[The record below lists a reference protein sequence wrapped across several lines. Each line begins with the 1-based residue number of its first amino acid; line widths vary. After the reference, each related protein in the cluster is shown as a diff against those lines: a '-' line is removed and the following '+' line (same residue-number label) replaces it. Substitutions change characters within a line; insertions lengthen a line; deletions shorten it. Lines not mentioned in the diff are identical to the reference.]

1 MDKNIVS
8 EIISSSEQM
17 GIDPATIL
25 ALAEI
30 ESGGRFFHSVN
41 GRQEPAIR
49 FEGHYFDR
57 RLNATTRKLAR
68 DAGISSPVAGR
79 IRNPS
84 SQQKRWELLARA
96 MKFNYQAALESTSW
110 GIGQVMGAH
119 WQWLSYNSI
128 DDFVKTARSGAQG
141 QIELMLQYIIKADL
155 IDTLSSQD
163 WRSFARRYNG
173 PNYAKNQYDLKLEA
187 SWIGWKIRLAHED
200 FVADAK
206 PVAENLAFAH

>member
-8 EIISSSEQM
+8 EIISSSEQL

-25 ALAEI
+25 ALTEI

-57 RLNATTRKLAR
+57 RLNDTTRKLAR
-68 DAGISSPVAGR
+68 NAGISSPVAGR
-79 IRNPS
+79 IRNPA
-84 SQQKRWELLARA
+84 SQQQRWELLARA

-119 WQWLSYNSI
+119 WQWLSYDSI
-128 DDFVKTARSGAQG
+128 DEFVKIVRSGVQG
-141 QIELMLQYIIKADL
+141 QIDVMLRYIVKADL
-155 IDTLSSQD
+155 IDTLSAQD
-163 WRSFARRYNG
+163 WSSFARRYNG

-187 SWIGWKIRLAHED
+187 SWIGWKIRLAHEY
-200 FVADAK
+200 FVTT
-206 PVAENLAFAH
+206 PQSEAETLALLH